1 MRLRDMLFP
10 CAVWGLACYAQAIPA
25 AGNVTPDGYYQAESS
40 KPFQEVVDD
49 LKLIIS
55 EKNFR
60 LTGHQQIGKAIRERD
75 GAPFPDYDV
84 LQFCNL
90 GYAKEYLQIDP
101 DGVRHMPCSL
111 AVYSKNGKVLIVT
124 HLLSTATG
132 NARLDQ
138 FGVKINGLLQEMIDY
153 AARR

>member
-1 MRLRDMLFP
+1 MRLRYRILSWLVW
-10 CAVWGLACYAQAIPA
+10 AVVWFVPPLPA
-25 AGNVTPDGYYQAESS
+25 ADHVTPDGYYQAESAKS
-40 KPFQEVVDD
+40 FADVVDD

-75 GAPFPDYDV
+75 GTPFPDYDV

-90 GYAKEYLQIDP
+90 SYAKEYLEIDP
-101 DGVRHMPCSL
+101 DAIRRMPCSL
-111 AVYSKNGKVLIVT
+111 AVYSKNGKVQIVT
-124 HLLSTATG
+124 HLLPTATG

-138 FGVKINGLLQEMIDY
+138 FGVKINGLLKDMIDY